1 MDKLLSTSKEEKH
14 SKAQEVV
21 TKQKRKL
28 KRLMTNNTNTN
39 SSQASKPKKPLWLW
53 SSLLSGL
60 KYFGLIAE

>member
-21 TKQKRKL
+21 TKQKHKL
-28 KRLMTNNTNTN
+28 KRLMTDNTNTN
-39 SSQASKPKKPLWLW
+39 SSQASKPEKPLWHW